1 MTPQDARFDQLRDIL
16 SEMTG
21 NDAGDIHP
29 DSNLIDDLGIVEETD
44 IPRIVKRVNKDFDI
58 HLDSSAVAEEVET
71 VEHLL
76 TMITDEAE
84 LG

>member
-1 MTPQDARFDQLRDIL
+1 MLSQDQRFDHLRSIL

-21 NDAGDIHP
+21 NDQGDIHP
-29 DSNLIDDLGIVEETD
+29 DSVFEDDLGVTEPD
-44 IPRIVKRVNKDFDI
+44 MLRIVKRVNNEFEI
-58 HLDSSAVAEEVET
+58 HLKPQAVLDEVET

-76 TMITDEAE
+76 AMVIDEAD

>member
-1 MTPQDARFDQLRDIL
+1 MTVADERFETLRTIL

-21 NDAGDIHP
+21 NDANDIHQE
-29 DSNLIDDLGIVEETD
+29 SILTDDLGIVEETD
-44 IPRIVKRVNKDFDI
+44 LPRIVKRVNRDFQI
-58 HLDSSAVAEEVET
+58 NLNSMAVVDEVET
-71 VEHLL
+71 VQDLL

>member
-1 MTPQDARFDQLRDIL
+1 MPEDQRFDEIRRIL
-16 SEMTG
+16 AEETG

-29 DSNLIDDLGIVEETD
+29 DSMLVDDLGATEPD
-44 IPRIVKRVNKDFDI
+44 LNRIVKRVNKEFDI
-58 HLDSSAVAEEVET
+58 HLQAQAVFDEVET

-76 TMITDEAE
+76 TMIIDEAE

>member
-1 MTPQDARFDQLRDIL
+1 MLSQDQRFDQLRTIL
-16 SEMTG
+16 AEMTG

-29 DSNLIDDLGIVEETD
+29 DSSLIDDLGATEID
-44 IPRIVKRVNKDFDI
+44 ITRMVKRINADFEI
-58 HLDSSAVAEEVET
+58 NLKVAAVLDEVET

-76 TMITDEAE
+76 AMIIDEAD